1 MPLYRQ
7 EKEFKNFGINLS
19 RQTLSNWVV
28 KTSDQWLSP
37 LYKRLHKLLT
47 QRKYLHADETTLQVL
62 KEDGRSARQKSYMW
76 LYATS
81 KDTGP
86 PIYLYDYQTTRAR
99 KHPKRFLQNFE
110 GYLQT
115 DGYSGYNDLKNIS
128 LLGCFAHVRRKF
140 TDALKAVPDE
150 TSITHLSATKGLN
163 FCNKLYHIEKKL
175 KNLTPEERYK
185 KRLEESKE
193 VLDAFYLWLQKVKNQ
208 ALPKSSFGTAIG
220 YSLRQWD
227 KISKFLEDGHLSIDN
242 NKAERAIRPFVVGRK
257 NFLFSNTPKG
267 ATASARIYSVIETA
281 KANGLS
287 PYYYLKYLFE
297 TLPNIDLDAQ
307 DTFDQLL
314 PWSKDLPKEC
324 YLNTN

>member
-1 MPLYRQ
+1 
-7 EKEFKNFGINLS
+7 
-19 RQTLSNWVV
+19 
-28 KTSDQWLSP
+28 LSP
-37 LYKRLHKLLT
+37 LYGRLHELLT

-62 KEDGRSARQKSYMW
+62 KEDGRSAHQKSYMW

-86 PIYLYDYQTTRAR
+86 PIYLYNYQTTRAR
-99 KHPKRFLQNFE
+99 KHPKRFLRDFE

-115 DGYSGYNDLKNIS
+115 DGYSGYNELKNIS

-140 TDALKAVPDE
+140 VDALKAVPDE

-175 KNLTPEERYK
+175 KDLTPEERYEVRK
-185 KRLEESKE
+185 DESKK
-193 VLDAFYLWLQKVKNQ
+193 VLDAFYLWLQEVKNQ
-208 ALPKSSFGTAIG
+208 ALPKSSFGKAIG

-242 NKAERAIRPFVVGRK
+242 NKAKRAIRPFVIGRK
-257 NFLFSNTPKG
+257 IFLFSNTAKG

-281 KANGLS
+281 KANNLT

-297 TLPNIDLDAQ
+297 TLPNIDLDDQ
-307 DTFDQLL
+307 NSLDQLL
-314 PWSKDLPKEC
+314 P
-324 YLNTN
+324 